1 MTELSQTILD
11 RYQVRKTRKQKDAF
25 IALLREHFPELA
37 IQEGGIA
44 GSRNL
49 ILGDVP
55 NAKVVLSA
63 HYDTCARLPFPNFI
77 TPKNPLLSVLYSV
90 LIALPMFALM
100 FIISYLLNWITREFW
115 INYFLC
121 ITICFSTVYL
131 MLAGPANKHTANDN
145 TSGVITLCALYSAL
159 TAEQR
164 GKVAVVLFDHEEQG
178 LLGSALFRKKYKKEM
193 GQKLLVNLDC
203 VSDGDHFLIAAN
215 KAART
220 QYMPQLKR
228 AFIPAEDKK
237 VLMEKAERVY
247 YPSDQAGFPVSVA
260 IAALKYKKFPGY
272 YMDRIHTAKDTVF
285 DEKNIAYLN
294 SALKELIEDL

>member
-1 MTELSQTILD
+1 MTELSQTILE
-11 RYQVRKTRKQKDAF
+11 RYHVRKTRKQKDTF
-25 IALLREHFPELA
+25 IALLRDYFPELA

-44 GSRNL
+44 KSRNL

-55 NAKVVLSA
+55 SAKVVLSA

-115 INYFLC
+115 INYILC
-121 ITICFSTVYL
+121 IGICFATVYL

-145 TSGVITLCALYSAL
+145 TSGVITLCELYSAL

-164 GKVAVVLFDHEEQG
+164 SKVAVVLFDHEEQG

-203 VSDGDHFLIAAN
+203 VSDGDYFLIAAN

-220 QYMPQLKR
+220 QYIAQLKR

-294 SALKELIEDL
+294 SALNELIKDL